1 MKAGKRA
8 RSVAFHTLGC
18 KVNIYETEAMRQA
31 LLREG
36 YTVRSFEEPADVY
49 VINTCSVTNIAD
61 RKSRQML
68 HRART
73 MNPEAVVVAAG
84 CYAQAAGEKLKED
97 LSVDIILGNH
107 EKREIAAVL
116 DRWFADEAAGA
127 GSIPDSPDE
136 ASGCE
141 KTALRPERGA
151 VTEVGD
157 IGAVRC
163 YDDMA
168 AETMTEHTR
177 AFLKIQDGCNQFC
190 SYCII
195 PYVRGRVRSRRAE
208 EILAEA
214 ERFAAKGCREL
225 VLTGIHLASYGKD
238 LGEDVP
244 VRDLGGV
251 IRMLDGAAG
260 IDRVRVGSL
269 EPKIITEE
277 FVQML
282 SGLRTF
288 CPHFHLSLQSGSDT
302 VLKRMNRHY
311 TTEEYLRGVEL
322 IRKYFPEAAVTTDII
337 CGFPGE
343 TEEEF
348 RETLDFA
355 EKVGFYE
362 IHIFPYSVRQG
373 TRAASMPGQ
382 LTRTEKAERVR
393 RLSEIAAL
401 QSRKFRE
408 RRIGREEEILT
419 EETAVIG
426 GREWIVGNTR
436 EYVKLALPAECAG
449 PNVLVRGK
457 VKGFL
462 DGEILEMEKN

>member
-1 MKAGKRA
+1 MKAGKSV

-18 KVNIYETEAMRQA
+18 KVNAYETEAMREA
-31 LLREG
+31 LVRAG
-36 YTVRSFEEPADVY
+36 YAVRSFEEPADVY

-73 MNPEAVVVAAG
+73 MNPEAVIVATG
-84 CYAQAAGEKLKED
+84 CYAQAAGEKLKDD

-107 EKREIAAVL
+107 EKRDIAAVL
-116 DRWFADEAAGA
+116 ERWFADDADARETIAA
-127 GSIPDSPDE
+127 
-136 ASGCE
+136 
-141 KTALRPERGA
+141 
-151 VTEVGD
+151 VGD

-195 PYVRGRVRSRRAE
+195 PYVRGRVRSRGAE
-208 EILAEA
+208 EILSEA
-214 ERFAAKGCREL
+214 EQFAAKGCREL
-225 VLTGIHLASYGKD
+225 VLTGIHIASYGKD
-238 LGEDVP
+238 FGPEVP
-244 VRDLGGV
+244 VRDLAGV
-251 IRMLDGAAG
+251 IRMLDGVTG
-260 IDRVRVGSL
+260 IDRVRAGSL
-269 EPKIITEE
+269 EPKIVTEE

-311 TTEEYLRGVEL
+311 TTEEYLKGVEL

-348 RETLDFA
+348 RETLAFA

-382 LTRTEKAERVR
+382 LTKAEKAERVR
-393 RLSEIAAL
+393 RLSEIEAR
-401 QSRKFRE
+401 QSREFRE

-419 EETAVIG
+419 EETASIG

-436 EYVKLALPAECAG
+436 EYVKIALPAECAG
-449 PNVLVRGK
+449 PNTLVRGK

-462 DGEILEMEKN
+462 DEEILEMEKTDRVS

>member
-1 MKAGKRA
+1 M

-18 KVNIYETEAMRQA
+18 KVNAYETEAMREA
-31 LLREG
+31 LVRAG
-36 YTVRSFEEPADVY
+36 YAVRSFEEPADVY

-73 MNPEAVVVAAG
+73 MNPEAVIVAAG
-84 CYAQAAGEKLKED
+84 CYAQAAGEKLKDD

-107 EKREIAAVL
+107 EKRDIAAVL
-116 DRWFADEAAGA
+116 ERWFADDADARETIAA
-127 GSIPDSPDE
+127 
-136 ASGCE
+136 
-141 KTALRPERGA
+141 
-151 VTEVGD
+151 VGD
-157 IGAVRC
+157 IGAVCC

-244 VRDLGGV
+244 VRALGGV

-401 QSRKFRE
+401 KSREFRE

-436 EYVKLALPAECAG
+436 EDVKLALPAECAG

-462 DGEILEMEKN
+462 DGEILEMEEN

>member
-1 MKAGKRA
+1 M
-8 RSVAFHTLGC
+8 
-18 KVNIYETEAMRQA
+18 
-31 LLREG
+31 
-36 YTVRSFEEPADVY
+36 
-49 VINTCSVTNIAD
+49 INTCSVTNIAD

-73 MNPEAVVVAAG
+73 MNPETVIVAAG
-84 CYAQAAGEKLKED
+84 CYAQAAGEKLKDD

-107 EKREIAAVL
+107 EKRDIAAVL
-116 DRWFADEAAGA
+116 ERWFADDADARETIAA
-127 GSIPDSPDE
+127 
-136 ASGCE
+136 
-141 KTALRPERGA
+141 
-151 VTEVGD
+151 VGD
-157 IGAVRC
+157 IGAVCC

-214 ERFAAKGCREL
+214 EQFAAKGCREL
-225 VLTGIHLASYGKD
+225 VLTGIHIASYGKD
-238 LGEDVP
+238 FGPEVP
-244 VRDLGGV
+244 VRDLAGV
-251 IRMLDGAAG
+251 IRMLDGVAG

-269 EPKIITEE
+269 EPKIVTEE

-311 TTEEYLRGVEL
+311 TTEEYLKGVEL
-322 IRKYFPEAAVTTDII
+322 IRKYFPEAVITTDII

-348 RETLDFA
+348 LETLAFA

-382 LTRTEKAERVR
+382 LTKAEKAERVR
-393 RLSEIAAL
+393 RLSEIEVR
-401 QSRKFRE
+401 QSREFRE

-419 EETAVIG
+419 EETASIG
-426 GREWIVGNTR
+426 GRKWIVGNTR
-436 EYVKLALPAECAG
+436 EYVKMALPAECAG
-449 PNVLVRGK
+449 PNTLVRGR

-462 DGEILEMEKN
+462 DEEILEMEKTDRVS